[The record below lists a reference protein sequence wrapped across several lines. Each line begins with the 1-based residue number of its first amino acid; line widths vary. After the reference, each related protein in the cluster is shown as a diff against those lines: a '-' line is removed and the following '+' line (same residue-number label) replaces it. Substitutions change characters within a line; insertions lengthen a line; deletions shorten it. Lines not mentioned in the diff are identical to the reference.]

1 MIDTTTLAGANKNV
15 FRFDRRITTGLIISL
30 MMMLSFIHAAHANDA
45 QSDTRQLMQIAEYV
59 GADYSAAVANGEV
72 INEAEYSEMTE
83 FSALAVEK
91 TRQLENGQHAL
102 EAALKLQQAVTN
114 KQNPDVIHAITVDLR
129 NILIKLSPD
138 VSLPSE
144 LLPIQQV
151 KQLYQQ
157 NCSACHGVMGQ
168 GDGTLAASLDPT
180 PTNFTDRDRAMNRS
194 LIGLYDAITNG
205 IEGTAMVALS
215 HLDEKQR
222 WSLAFYA
229 GSLAFQD
236 HTGLAT
242 VPTAMTIQDFVSN
255 SPQTLLN
262 KYPTLDDDTVA
273 QLRSHPEPL
282 FASNDPLAMAKQQ
295 LKAAHTSYLSGDYKA
310 AQALAV
316 SAYLDGFELAENA
329 LDAYDPQLRKDI
341 EKSMMAFR
349 QLTAQSE
356 KQDDITALLEQTNH
370 QLSQAQ
376 DLLSADTLSD
386 STLFTASLVIL
397 LREGLEAMLV
407 VLALVTVLVKTERR
421 DAVKYVHAGWFF
433 ALIAG
438 VATWWAAQNLI
449 SISGASREIME
460 GVGALMAAVILF
472 YVGFWMHSKTNA
484 AAWQAYINQHVHR
497 HLSKGTL
504 WGLAGL
510 SFIAVYRE
518 VFETV
523 LFYQALL
530 TQSAASQSMSIAT
543 GFVTAVV
550 ILGLLFWVFVK
561 YSLRLPIRTFFT
573 FSTYLMLALSFVL
586 IGKAVAALQEA
597 DLISISSLPIDFA
610 LSWLGIYS
618 TWEGLSAQLVIVVLS
633 LLILMGIRP
642 FGNKETA

>member
-295 LKAAHTSYLSGDYKA
+295 LKVAHTSYLSGDYKA

-618 TWEGLSAQLVIVVLS
+618 TWEGLSAQLAIVMLS
-633 LLILMGIRP
+633 LLILIGVKP
-642 FGNKETA
+642 FDNRETA

>member
-1 MIDTTTLAGANKNV
+1 MFKLDLRKTS
-15 FRFDRRITTGLIISL
+15 GLIISL
-30 MMMLSFIHAAHANDA
+30 IMFFSFTYTAYANDA
-45 QSDTRQLMQIAEYV
+45 QSDTRQLMQMAEYI
-59 GADYSAAVANGEV
+59 GADYSAAIANGEV

-91 TRQLENGQHAL
+91 TRQLENGQDAV
-102 EAALKLQQAVTN
+102 EAALKLQQAIAD
-114 KQNPDVIHAITVDLR
+114 KQNPDVIHPITVELR
-129 NILIKLSPD
+129 NILIKLSPA

-151 KQLYQQ
+151 QALYQQ
-157 NCSACHGVMGQ
+157 NCSACHGAKGQ
-168 GDGTLAASLDPT
+168 GNGELAATLDPT
-180 PTNFTDRDRAMNRS
+180 PTDFTDKERAMNRS

-229 GSLAFQD
+229 GSIAFQD
-236 HTGLAT
+236 NKGLAT
-242 VPTAMTIQDFVSN
+242 VPAGMSIQDFVSN
-255 SPQTLLN
+255 SPNTLLN
-262 KYPTLDDDTVA
+262 KYPTLDNQTVA
-273 QLRSHPEPL
+273 ELRSNPEPL

-295 LKAAHTSYLSGDYKA
+295 LNASHKSYMAGEYKT
-310 AQALAV
+310 AQGLAV

-329 LDAYDPQLRKDI
+329 LDAYDPKLRKDI

-349 QLTAQSE
+349 QLTSQSD
-356 KQDDITALLEQTNH
+356 KQDELTALLEKTNS
-370 QLSQAQ
+370 QLGQAQ
-376 DLLSADTLSD
+376 DMLSADTLSD

-421 DAVKYVHAGWFF
+421 DAVKYVHAGWIF
-433 ALIAG
+433 ALFAG

-484 AAWQAYINQHVHR
+484 AAWQAYINQHIHR
-497 HLSKGTL
+497 HLSTGTL

-523 LFYQALL
+523 LFYQALM

-543 GFVTAVV
+543 GFVTAAV
-550 ILGLLFWVFVK
+550 ILAVLFWVIIK
-561 YSLRLPIRTFFT
+561 YSLRLPIRKFFT

-597 DLISISSLPIDFA
+597 DLISISSFPIDFT
-610 LSWLGIYS
+610 LSWIGVYS
-618 TWEGLSAQLVIVVLS
+618 TWEGLAAQLAI
-633 LLILMGIRP
+633 LILSVLILIGIRP
-642 FGNKETA
+642 FGNRQTA